1 MAELFPER
9 VFLGWN
15 VPLIDSV
22 KDWLLA
28 DQDLLSETLVVVPTS
43 NSGRRLRLALSAE
56 GGGVLSPHVISPSR
70 LFDVDGVTS
79 RSQQLW
85 AWVKAVQSIQPK
97 DFPNLLPNHPGT
109 ALKSFRAAMALA
121 RQMHNLRDTL
131 ADADKSFHDALACSP
146 EKNRWLELCELETRM
161 FQVLKS
167 WKLRDAVQAK
177 RERSNAPNIPVGV
190 SRIVV
195 ACVPDPSLLALNSL
209 QAHMGSNIPITVL
222 IHAPDDESSGFD
234 AWGVPCP
241 LIWNNKTIPFPEWQS
256 RLHLV
261 DSASEAANR
270 AVSLFSELKTD
281 SEAAAL
287 ALCDISFAPA
297 LDRAFNSAGW
307 PLYDPEG
314 QPIMD
319 SGIARLVMCCADL
332 LRNVCSFDAARE
344 LVRVPGAEMFLPL
357 KISRKHAAML
367 MDKLHHKHL
376 PETMDD
382 ARYLASG
389 EELKIIN
396 SISSRL
402 DEMKSG
408 NISVV
413 IRSWLV
419 AWLKE
424 TDEDLARKA
433 ELASAEVVD
442 AIEHIEL
449 HGDGVS
455 AQEAMEMLTESLGG
469 VKTSSGKGDE
479 VLDMEGWLEVSY
491 DSAPHLILAGMH
503 EGCVPDGAIDD
514 AFVPNSLKKELGL
527 RDAAARCAR
536 DAFLLSAALHS
547 RKGNGRVDALVAS
560 FNDAGEACK
569 PSRLLMRYEGKELA
583 EVVNHLFA
591 EIQSG
596 DSPVGP
602 WTRDWDLKFP
612 HVVNKYLS
620 NPPRPLS
627 PSAIKDY
634 MACPLR
640 FFLKRIAK
648 MKTYD
653 AEKREMDALDFG
665 NLCHQVLEVFGND
678 ESIRDSLDAEA
689 IADYLSEALN
699 QTIEKIYGKKINLPL
714 MVQVESA
721 RERLRVF
728 ASKQAHERAAGWR
741 IIATEFKVGG
751 DDAPWQLGGHPISM
765 MIDRID
771 FNEESKQ
778 WRVLDY
784 KTTGKAKSPQEQHLK
799 AWKEV
804 ENRPCLGELYPPRR
818 KGSAERRWAEVQLP
832 LYAAFVREHF
842 KTGDLPGV
850 GYVNLPRAVSDVE
863 FHSWSGFDEATLD
876 HALVWAEAAIEAIAA
891 GDYRQAA
898 VFPAGERDWDDFAEL
913 APDGLAKAFNLNPH

>member
-1 MAELFPER
+1 
-9 VFLGWN
+9 
-15 VPLIDSV
+15 
-22 KDWLLA
+22 
-28 DQDLLSETLVVVPTS
+28 
-43 NSGRRLRLALSAE
+43 
-56 GGGVLSPHVISPSR
+56 
-70 LFDVDGVTS
+70 
-79 RSQQLW
+79 
-85 AWVKAVQSIQPK
+85 
-97 DFPNLLPNHPGT
+97 
-109 ALKSFRAAMALA
+109 
-121 RQMHNLRDTL
+121 
-131 ADADKSFHDALACSP
+131 
-146 EKNRWLELCELETRM
+146 
-161 FQVLKS
+161 
-167 WKLRDAVQAK
+167 
-177 RERSNAPNIPVGV
+177 
-190 SRIVV
+190 
-195 ACVPDPSLLALNSL
+195 
-209 QAHMGSNIPITVL
+209 
-222 IHAPDDESSGFD
+222 
-234 AWGVPCP
+234 
-241 LIWNNKTIPFPEWQS
+241 
-256 RLHLV
+256 
-261 DSASEAANR
+261 
-270 AVSLFSELKTD
+270 
-281 SEAAAL
+281 
-287 ALCDISFAPA
+287 
-297 LDRAFNSAGW
+297 
-307 PLYDPEG
+307 
-314 QPIMD
+314 
-319 SGIARLVMCCADL
+319 
-332 LRNVCSFDAARE
+332 
-344 LVRVPGAEMFLPL
+344 
-357 KISRKHAAML
+357 
-367 MDKLHHKHL
+367 
-376 PETMDD
+376 
-382 ARYLASG
+382 
-389 EELKIIN
+389 
-396 SISSRL
+396 
-402 DEMKSG
+402 
-408 NISVV
+408 
-413 IRSWLV
+413 
-419 AWLKE
+419 
-424 TDEDLARKA
+424 
-433 ELASAEVVD
+433 
-442 AIEHIEL
+442 
-449 HGDGVS
+449 
-455 AQEAMEMLTESLGG
+455 
-469 VKTSSGKGDE
+469 
-479 VLDMEGWLEVSY
+479 
-491 DSAPHLILAGMH
+491 
-503 EGCVPDGAIDD
+503 
-514 AFVPNSLKKELGL
+514 
-527 RDAAARCAR
+527 
-536 DAFLLSAALHS
+536 
-547 RKGNGRVDALVAS
+547 
-560 FNDAGEACK
+560 
-569 PSRLLMRYEGKELA
+569 MRYEGKELA

-832 LYAAFVREHF
+832 LYAAFVRKHF